1 MLNEVVK
8 CAELVSGS
16 GRWTRNRCSRWAKQ
30 GNLYCGTHDPDA
42 RREREDKRIR
52 EGIAANVARQQRI
65 EATREHYIKQVVACD
80 DETQA
85 KLLVREIAAWGGGW
99 R

>member
-16 GRWTRNRCSRWAKQ
+16 GRWTRNRCSRWARQ
-30 GNLYCGTHDPDA
+30 GSLYCGTHDPDA
-42 RREREDKRIR
+42 RRERQDKRLR
-52 EGIAANVARQQRI
+52 ESIAEQVVRQRQI
-65 EATREHYIKQVVACD
+65 EDNRAHFVKQVVACD
-80 DETQA
+80 DEAQA
-85 KLLVREIAAWGGGW
+85 ERLVREIAAWGGGW